1 MRTYIKKEDQYLKD
15 CIFDRPSTNLL
26 REDMIALLMAIL
38 GAYSEISHHVTD
50 IFLLSTV
57 YYTGMRNKENASY
70 KFATVYIFMAI
81 SSNYLIAYSSM
92 VNMLLFK
99 GAYEPAQVRKN
110 SRCKV
115 LLKLFFLTFIGPFY
129 FIFVEFASKF
139 MALWTSIA
147 MLCAGKRGYLKVRM
161 KFLGCIE
168 SIFYLTEE

>member
-1 MRTYIKKEDQYLKD
+1 MNHRDND
-15 CIFDRPSTNLL
+15 
-26 REDMIALLMAIL
+26 
-38 GAYSEISHHVTD
+38 
-50 IFLLSTV
+50 
-57 YYTGMRNKENASY
+57 SY

-110 SRCKV
+110 SCCKV
-115 LLKLFFLTFIGPFY
+115 LLKLLFLTFIGPFY
-129 FIFVEFASKF
+129 FIFVELASKF

-147 MLCAGKRGYLKVRM
+147 MLCAGRRGYLIWRIR
-161 KFLGCIE
+161 FLGCIE